1 MDSASRPPEIE
12 SKHQRSF
19 SAEERKAHGQC
30 QVPPEIES
38 AHLKA
43 PRSGGPEPPRRNR
56 RGRSPATD
64 YKADRKSSVPPGMR
78 SEAGSGA
85 ASKMP

>member
-1 MDSASRPPEIE
+1 MDSASRATRK
-12 SKHQRSF
+12 SKASTSDPSQQRNEKRMD
-19 SAEERKAHGQC
+19 SAS
-30 QVPPEIES
+30 PPEIES

-43 PRSGGPEPPRRNR
+43 PRSGGPEPPRRIR